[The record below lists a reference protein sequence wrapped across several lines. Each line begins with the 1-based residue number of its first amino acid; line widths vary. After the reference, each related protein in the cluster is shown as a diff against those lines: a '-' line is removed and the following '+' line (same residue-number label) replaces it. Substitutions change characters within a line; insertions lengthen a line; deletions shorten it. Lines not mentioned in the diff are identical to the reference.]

1 MKNLQTTTTGN
12 LFNHTGILTHAGD
25 YAGRFQDESI
35 NILEKISDREDEIFT
50 SDGSSYGWADIMINE
65 NSGKIYAVWGND
77 MLTAQNGLV
86 EYTEMERED
95 NPDVYDIAQHL
106 IEYLKR
112 EDVEDKEDPN
122 YDNIPSDIEGLNEA
136 IKKAQ
141 SK

>member
-1 MKNLQTTTTGN
+1 MNTLQTTTTGS

-25 YAGRFQDESI
+25 YAERFRDEAI
-35 NILEKISDREDEIFT
+35 NILEKISDREDEIF
-50 SDGSSYGWADIMINE
+50 DGSSYGWADIMINE

-106 IEYLKR
+106 IEYLK
-112 EDVEDKEDPN
+112 K
-122 YDNIPSDIEGLNEA
+122 
-136 IKKAQ
+136 
-141 SK
+141 